1 MTEIIYDFGEYMK
14 RIWKIAALALS
25 ISVVCAG
32 LMSCRNENK
41 MTEELSAVKSGIEK
55 TRALGSGEVMVY
67 ATFKP
72 EKEVE
77 GTLLTSVTESYAKFL
92 NSGTLEYD
100 FTETTKFTSGDD
112 MKSYEATVENGTTIV
127 SRDGVVVD
135 PSEAPD
141 IFSAFN
147 IDYEVADID
156 KIEVI
161 DAGEQTLYTVTM
173 KDSYAAK
180 ADHSEN
186 GVDYKGRKVRFN
198 YYLDLAGTARKVV
211 SEYTYEV
218 TVGGGTQNVVVFSQ
232 TTVNS

>member
-1 MTEIIYDFGEYMK
+1 MK

-25 ISVVCAG
+25 LSVVCAG
-32 LMSCRNENK
+32 FIGCRNENK
-41 MTEELSAVKSGIEK
+41 MNEELSAVKSGIEK
-55 TRALGSGEVMVY
+55 TRTLGSGEVMVY

-72 EKEVE
+72 EKEIE
-77 GTLLTSVTESYAKFL
+77 GTILTSVTESYAKFL

-100 FTETTKFTSGDD
+100 FTETTKYISVDE

-141 IFSAFN
+141 IFSAFTV
-147 IDYEVADID
+147 DYEVADID

-173 KDSYAAK
+173 KSDYAAK
-180 ADHSEN
+180 AGYSEN
-186 GVDYKGRKVRFN
+186 GVDYKGEKARFN
-198 YYLDLAGTARKVV
+198 YYIDLAGTARKVV
-211 SEYTYEV
+211 SEYTYEA
-218 TVGGGTQNVVVFSQ
+218 TVGGETQTVVVFSQ